1 LTPPPP
7 GGYPRFAELGDLSQ
21 LLSGDHAHH
30 GLPPGVDWLWLAFP
44 ESWPYLRLQPGNYPG
59 TTAPVGEAGD
69 LWWFTVADLQA
80 HGGLWGSGW
89 LELLV
94 ERIAA
99 RFVGSLVSAFNLL
112 GALPLIWTVP
122 SYERPPVPAFQ
133 PHYRLQFGG
142 SLFTV
147 EGWSC
152 RLNITS
158 AGTLMDSAAA
168 DAAFPALWAA
178 VQSWVQSGDAA
189 LSAAT
194 HLDYVKFNEI
204 NALGHYAHPTAVRGK
219 YYSTAVPGTGG
230 DAHAMAFYPPQVAV
244 VVSLL
249 TNKVR
254 GKAHRGR
261 MFTPALAAN
270 FDQMTG
276 LVVSAGLIASA
287 ATTFL
292 NAVNAAVPDHGVS
305 ILSTTGESEHV
316 TQVAVGHVFDT
327 MRTRRKSMPEPP
339 YTLGTALA

>member
-1 LTPPPP
+1 MPDPAFLHHREDGIRCDTPDTPCHSSVIVSHRPSGTSPHHKRVLGEAACGFALTPPPP

-59 TTAPVGEAGD
+59 PTAPIAEAGD

-178 VQSWVQSGDAA
+178 VQSWVQ
-189 LSAAT
+189 
-194 HLDYVKFNEI
+194 
-204 NALGHYAHPTAVRGK
+204 R
-219 YYSTAVPGTGG
+219 
-230 DAHAMAFYPPQVAV
+230 
-244 VVSLL
+244 
-249 TNKVR
+249 
-254 GKAHRGR
+254 
-261 MFTPALAAN
+261 
-270 FDQMTG
+270 
-276 LVVSAGLIASA
+276 
-287 ATTFL
+287 
-292 NAVNAAVPDHGVS
+292 
-305 ILSTTGESEHV
+305 
-316 TQVAVGHVFDT
+316 
-327 MRTRRKSMPEPP
+327 
-339 YTLGTALA
+339 